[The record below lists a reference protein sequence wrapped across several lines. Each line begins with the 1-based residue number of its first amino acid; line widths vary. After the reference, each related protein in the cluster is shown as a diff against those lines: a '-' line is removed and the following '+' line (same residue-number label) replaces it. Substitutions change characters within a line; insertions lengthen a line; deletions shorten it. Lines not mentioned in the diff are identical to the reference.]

1 MSTRIPSYIALPM
14 IRPMKRYQF
23 RLCATRRV
31 SEVACKNGARR
42 TLDSIGMRIR
52 VQLILLIRQPK
63 APIGVEDL
71 LAQRREKLLENSAAV
86 DARPR

>member
-1 MSTRIPSYIALPM
+1 
-14 IRPMKRYQF
+14 
-23 RLCATRRV
+23 
-31 SEVACKNGARR
+31 
-42 TLDSIGMRIR
+42 MRIR